1 MVAIQGRRGLCTRK
15 HTRPWRCTRP
25 AMLERMQAAVPAE
38 GDVAAPAPSRLMKCW
53 QTGWLEAN
61 TVLEEAQ
68 QAEQPAEEE
77 LFVALEAELEAAV
90 VAAVAVAASIDSR
103 CRAGP
108 ESTTI
113 VEV

>member
-1 MVAIQGRRGLCTRK
+1 
-15 HTRPWRCTRP
+15 
-25 AMLERMQAAVPAE
+25 
-38 GDVAAPAPSRLMKCW
+38 MKCW
-53 QTGWLEAN
+53 QTGLLEAN

-77 LFVALEAELEAAV
+77 LFVALEAELEAGPAAV